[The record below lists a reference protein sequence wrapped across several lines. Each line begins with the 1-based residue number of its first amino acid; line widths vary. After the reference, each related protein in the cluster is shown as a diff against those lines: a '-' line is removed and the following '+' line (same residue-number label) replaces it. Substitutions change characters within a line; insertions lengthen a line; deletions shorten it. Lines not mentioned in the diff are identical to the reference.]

1 MKKLLSTILTLAF
14 VQVFAQDAITVKSK
28 ITTEGLPAE
37 YAAMGE
43 MEFVN
48 YISGDN
54 FRYDMISM
62 MTTNIFIQK
71 GNTVLS
77 LTEAMGQK
85 MGYKTTVAEMEKSK
99 KELKKPKIEYTSE
112 KKMIAGY
119 ECTKVLITTTGK
131 DGKPSVIV
139 YWVTEAIKI
148 DTKKFK
154 SDQQDMDLSEL
165 KGFPLGM
172 EMTQSGNG
180 LEMKIIMTTT
190 EVIMGPIGEDVFNI
204 STEGYNIMS
213 YSDYKEM
220 VKSMRR

>member
-1 MKKLLSTILTLAF
+1 MKKFLSTILTLAF
-14 VQVFAQDAITVKSK
+14 VQVFAQDAMTVKSK

-43 MEFVN
+43 MEFVA

-54 FRYDMISM
+54 FRYDMSSM

-71 GNTVLS
+71 GNNVIS

-99 KELKKPKIEYTSE
+99 KDLQKPKIEYTTD

-119 ECTKVLITTTGK
+119 ECTKVLITVTGK
-131 DGKPSVIV
+131 DGKPTVMV
-139 YWVTEAIKI
+139 YWVTEAIKV

-154 SDQQDMDLSEL
+154 SEQQDMDLSEL
-165 KGFPLGM
+165 KGYPLGM
-172 EMTQSGNG
+172 EMTQSANG
-180 LEMKIIMTTT
+180 MELKIIMTTT
-190 EVIMGPIGEDVFNI
+190 EVIMGPVGEDVFNV
-204 STEGYNIMS
+204 STDGYNLMS
-213 YSDYKEM
+213 LTEFRAMSKN
-220 VKSMRR
+220 KGH